1 MAVMARS
8 RRPSLALERRRP
20 RPDFVTVF
28 VLVLLGALGVLMIYS
43 SSAPRLEALGGD
55 PDSLMRRQIIF
66 LMVGAVIFTL
76 SSLYDYRDLRHLV
89 PLIYATAI
97 LMVLVVLTPLGHVAQ
112 GAQRWIQLGAFQ
124 LQPSELAKPVLII
137 TLAAL
142 LAPARGEGMRWR
154 RVGQALA
161 VVAAPSV
168 LIFFQPD
175 LGTMLVFAFIAVAM
189 LFVAGTTIR
198 QVAVLLAGAGLGVA
212 AVLQLRLLRDY
223 QVARLTAFLDPA
235 ADPTQAG
242 YNQLQSEIA
251 IGSGQMFGKGLFGGT
266 QTNLAFVPSQ
276 STDFI
281 FTAVGEQLGFVGAAL
296 VLLAYVVLLWRVL
309 TVAVAARDRFGLLI
323 AVGTASLVVFHV
335 FVNVGMTIGVM
346 PVTGLPL
353 PFMSHGGSSVA
364 AMSLA
369 LGVTHS
375 VWLRRSPVPGE
386 TYIL

>member
-1 MAVMARS
+1 
-8 RRPSLALERRRP
+8 
-20 RPDFVTVF
+20 
-28 VLVLLGALGVLMIYS
+28 
-43 SSAPRLEALGGD
+43 
-55 PDSLMRRQIIF
+55 
-66 LMVGAVIFTL
+66 
-76 SSLYDYRDLRHLV
+76 
-89 PLIYATAI
+89 
-97 LMVLVVLTPLGHVAQ
+97 
-112 GAQRWIQLGAFQ
+112 
-124 LQPSELAKPVLII
+124 
-137 TLAAL
+137 
-142 LAPARGEGMRWR
+142 MRWR

-175 LGTMLVFAFIAVAM
+175 LGTMLVFVFIAVAM
-189 LFVAGTTIR
+189 LFVAGTTGR
-198 QVAVLLAGAGLGVA
+198 QLAVLLAGAGLGVA
-212 AVLQLRLLRDY
+212 AVLRLGLLRDY
-223 QVARLTAFLDPA
+223 QVARLTAFLDPT

-242 YNQLQSEIA
+242 YNQLQSQIA

-281 FTAVGEQLGFVGAAL
+281 FTAVGEQLGFVGAVL
-296 VLLAYVVLLWRVL
+296 VLLVYLALLWRVL

-353 PFMSHGGSSVA
+353 PFMSHGGSSVV

-369 LGVTHS
+369 LGMTHS

-386 TYIL
+386 TYVL